1 MSERIVDRYGNPV
14 QQSMTMRPEDYV
26 GLNVSRLMLGVV
38 LEVYPADDER
48 NRSSYQREDRRG
60 YAHAANVL
68 VIQDGRGTHFPL
80 ENVIITPDAP
90 TGLDDYYE
98 RLPRG
103 CSRIVTGENWNSQL
117 NHINPYDLDGDWCIV
132 GFLGGSVDQPFI
144 VRWWPHPHNPFDPAT
159 SGTTNPNAS
168 GEGETLRQSGRMFHR
183 INGVEFTV
191 TRQGHVYVST
201 YRANSSLRFGSD
213 LSPVEGR
220 FPRTLQDSEG
230 GSFRMWVKPSQS
242 FELDWNEPVDGM
254 GVLDVAEEEIP
265 QTNPSESGSSSRAEK
280 ENTYV
285 LIEKDRID
293 ITVPDEFKVLS
304 KKRILLESQEETTLT
319 VGGDFTADVSGDGS
333 VSTDGGLDVDVTQDF
348 GLTVTG
354 QTSITARTTLDVQAT
369 GPATI
374 NSQATLTLSANGV
387 VSIAGASVSIG
398 TSGSSAG
405 APGSISVSA
414 GGVNIGTGSL
424 GGAVGGDGLQA
435 ALTAFAAAV
444 ATAQSSATVETAYA
458 TALTSAAN
466 ALAAAIAAAIS
477 PTTRVG

>member
-1 MSERIVDRYGNPV
+1 MTERIVDRYGNPV
-14 QQSMTMRPEDYV
+14 QQSMTVRPEDYV
-26 GLNVSRLMLGVV
+26 GLNVSRLMLGVIM
-38 LEVYPADDER
+38 EVYPADDER

-60 YAHAANVL
+60 YLHSCTVL
-68 VIQDGRGTHFPL
+68 VIQDGRGTYFPL

-103 CSRIVTGENWNSQL
+103 CSSLVTGENWNSQL

-132 GFLGGSVDQPFI
+132 GFLGGSVDQPFV

-159 SGTTNPNAS
+159 SGKTNPNAS
-168 GEGETLRQSGRMFHR
+168 GEGETLIQSGRMFHR

-191 TRQGHVYVST
+191 TKLGHIYVST
-201 YRANSSLRFGSD
+201 HRANSSLRFGSD

-220 FPRTLQDSEG
+220 FPRTLQDSDG
-230 GSFRMWVKPSQS
+230 GSVRMWVKESQS
-242 FELDWNEPVDGM
+242 LELDWNPPVDGM
-254 GVLDVAEEEIP
+254 GVLDVADAEIP
-265 QTNPSESGSSSRAEK
+265 QTNPSESGSSSRAAK
-280 ENTYV
+280 ENTYI
-285 LIEKDRID
+285 LIEKDRVD

-304 KKRILLESQEETTLT
+304 KKRILLESEEETTLT
-319 VGGDFTADVSGDGS
+319 VGSDFTADVSGDGS
-333 VSTDGGLDVDVTQDF
+333 LSTNGSLDLDVTQDF
-348 GLTVTG
+348 NVTVTG
-354 QTSITARTTLDVQAT
+354 QTSITANTTLDVQST

-387 VSIAGASVSIG
+387 VSIAGSSVSIG

-414 GGVNIGTGSL
+414 GGVNLGSGAL

-458 TALTSAAN
+458 AALTSAAN

>member
-1 MSERIVDRYGNPV
+1 MTERIINPRGNPV
-14 QQSMTMRPEDYV
+14 QQSMTLRPADYA
-26 GLNVSRLMLGVV
+26 GLNISRLMLGVV
-38 LEVYPADDER
+38 LDVLPADNQL
-48 NRSSYQREDRRG
+48 NRSSYQRIDRRG
-60 YAHAANVL
+60 YLHTATVL

-103 CSRIVTGENWNSQL
+103 CSSLVTGENWNSQL

-132 GFLGGSVDQPFI
+132 GFLGGSIDQPFI

-159 SGTTNPNAS
+159 SGNTNPNTTE
-168 GEGETLRQSGRMFHR
+168 GGETLVQDRRMFHR

-191 TRQGHVYVST
+191 TKQGHIYVST
-201 YRANSSLRFGSD
+201 YRANSALRFGSD
-213 LSPVEGR
+213 LSPVDGR
-220 FPRTLQDSEG
+220 FPRTLQETDG
-230 GSFRMWVKPSQS
+230 GSFKMWIKPSQS
-242 FELDWNEPVDGM
+242 FELDWNTPVDGM
-254 GVLDVAEEEIP
+254 GVLDVADAEIP
-265 QTNPSESGSSSRAEK
+265 QTNPSESGSSSRASK
-280 ENTYV
+280 DNTYI
-285 LIEKDRID
+285 LIEKDRVD

-304 KKRILLESQEETTLT
+304 SSGILLESQEETTLT
-319 VGGDFTADVSGDGS
+319 VGADLSVDVAGNGS
-333 VSTDGGLDVDVTQDF
+333 ISTDGGLDFNVTQDF

-354 QTSITARTTLDVQAT
+354 QTVITANTTFDVEAT

-374 NSQATLTLSANGV
+374 NSQSTLTLSANGV
-387 VSIAGASVSIG
+387 VSVSGASVSIG

-405 APGSISVSA
+405 APGSISVTP

-435 ALTAFAAAV
+435 ALTLFAAQV
-444 ATAQSSATVETAYA
+444 AAAQSSATVETAYA
-458 TALTSAAN
+458 IALTDAAN
-466 ALAAAIAAAIS
+466 ALAAAITAAIS